1 MKRSITAVLRG
12 RRLVQALAGGLA
24 LLGVL
29 SLLAFPRIEAF
40 FLAQTTQRAA
50 ATLRLAVDGLS
61 TTIDRYKPLPALIAE
76 RPLMTQALKD
86 PDNQGVLPFL
96 NEQLRQTAFRIQA
109 SDVYLMDISGLTIA
123 ASSYRKELS
132 FVGRNFGFR
141 PYFQQAVEGGIG
153 QFFALGTTS
162 GERGY
167 FIAAPVLDDARI
179 IGVVAVKFTVD
190 AFEEAWRSGPD
201 EIIVTDLNGVVFM
214 SSRED
219 WQFRSLAPLTP
230 EARTRIRTT
239 RQYPLEAV
247 QPLDTRDAAGA
258 EAAGLLTIAG
268 TGGAT
273 TYAMQSERIQE
284 AGWTVSILS
293 PTAPAFRQA
302 LMVMAGLWGV
312 VLLAGLVTAN
322 VHQRRARTEE
332 RLAAQAAAQEMAEVQ
347 VAERTAELN
356 AANDQL
362 RREVEERRLTERQL
376 RKTQADLV
384 QAAKLAALGQMS
396 AALSHEINQPLAA
409 VKSYADNTLAF
420 LDRGRTTEARENVGR
435 ISEMADRMASIS
447 KYLRNFARRPQDK
460 LGPTPVLSVIDD
472 AVALMS
478 SRLRAEGA
486 RIDFDRPATELWV
499 TGGSVR
505 LQQVIVNLIANA
517 LDAMT
522 GQEAPVIRIAA
533 ECDGDRLCLTVADTG
548 PGLDEATMAQVFDPF
563 FSTKGPHGGLGLG
576 LSISYNIVRDFGGRL
591 SVRNAETGGAVFTL
605 DLARCDP
612 ATRDAAARMVA
623 G

>member
-1 MKRSITAVLRG
+1 MRRSITASLRG
-12 RRLVQALAGGLA
+12 RRLAQALAGGLA

-76 RPLMTQALKD
+76 RPLMAAALND
-86 PDNQGVLPFL
+86 PDNDGILPFL
-96 NEQLRQTAFRIQA
+96 NEQLRQTAFRIRA

-132 FVGRNFGFR
+132 FVGRSFGFR

-153 QFFALGTTS
+153 QFAALGTTS

-167 FIAAPVLDDARI
+167 FIAGPVLEDARI
-179 IGVVAVKFTVD
+179 VGVVAVKFTVD
-190 AFEEAWRSGPD
+190 AFEEAWRGGTD

-214 SSRED
+214 SSREE
-219 WQFRSLAPLTP
+219 WQFRSMSRLTP
-230 EARTRIRTT
+230 ETRARIEAT

-247 QPLDTRDAAGA
+247 RPLDTWAVTDDASR
-258 EAAGLLTIAG
+258 LTIG
-268 TGGAT
+268 GPGGAT
-273 TYAMQSERIQE
+273 TYAMQSERLHE

-293 PTAPAFRQA
+293 PTAPAFRLA
-302 LMVMAGLWGV
+302 LWVMAGFWGAI
-312 VLLAGLVTAN
+312 LLAGMVTAN
-322 VHQRRARTEE
+322 VVQRRARTEE

-362 RREVEERRLTERQL
+362 RREVEERRLTEKQL
-376 RKTQADLV
+376 RKTQSDLV

-420 LDRGRTTEARENVGR
+420 LDRGRTEEARDNVGR

-447 KYLRNFARRPQDK
+447 RYLRNFARRPQEK

-478 SRLRAEGA
+478 TRLRAERA

-517 LDAMT
+517 LDAMK
-522 GQEAPVIRIAA
+522 GQDAPLIHIAVR
-533 ECDGDRLCLTVADTG
+533 CDGDRLRLTVEDTG
-548 PGLDEATMAQVFDPF
+548 PGLDDATMAQIFDPF
-563 FSTKGPHGGLGLG
+563 FSTKGPQGGLGLG
-576 LSISYNIVRDFGGRL
+576 LSISYNIVRDFGGRM
-591 SVRNAETGGAVFTL
+591 SVFNAEGGGAVFAL
-605 DLARCDP
+605 DLSRCDP
-612 ATRDAAARMVA
+612 PARDGTARMVA
-623 G
+623 E